1 MDADEPPC
9 ELAQLRE
16 KSEKTAAELERRP
29 TAAAVEELTGRIRT
43 LQALVDAEDGDAL
56 EAGAFYL
63 FTRHTY
69 SRSP

>member
-1 MDADEPPC
+1 M
-9 ELAQLRE
+9 RE

-56 EAGAFYL
+56 EAGERLPIQSAHHRRAGMRSTRGFG
-63 FTRHTY
+63 FT
-69 SRSP
+69 